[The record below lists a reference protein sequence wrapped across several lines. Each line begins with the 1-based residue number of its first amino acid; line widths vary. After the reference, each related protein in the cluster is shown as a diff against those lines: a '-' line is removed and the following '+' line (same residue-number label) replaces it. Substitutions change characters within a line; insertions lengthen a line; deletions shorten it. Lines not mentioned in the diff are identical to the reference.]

1 MIERID
7 ICIVA
12 TLFLAGCGCG
22 GGGGGGSNSGL
33 VVSTQAS
40 NVKTALASYISMPH
54 SYNFTGSGAID
65 GTRITI
71 AGTGELSVLSSGTF
85 EGQIALQQ
93 TQTTNLTVTG
103 NGASVA

>member
-1 MIERID
+1 M
-7 ICIVA
+7 VA
-12 TLFLAGCGCG
+12 GAAAEVIP
-22 GGGGGGSNSGL
+22 
-33 VVSTQAS
+33 VVSTQAF
-40 NVKTALASYISMPH
+40 NVKTATASYISMPH

-71 AGTGELSVLSSGTF
+71 GGTGELSVLTSGTF

-103 NGASVA
+103 NGASVV